1 MQVIIIS
8 SNSKTHKHWH
18 LTRSKLLVLAAVLV
32 SLVSISSYSFA
43 NWLHNNAKPAQFKP
57 APTTSLSSSS
67 SFTSAD
73 VDKQTSAQDV
83 PVTDFYARQLGGL
96 QAETIRLR
104 MFSER
109 LAEIAGF
116 DSAAFSLDEHPSLG
130 GIDQDGMPLSS
141 EALDRGIQQ
150 LSDELQTQEEA
161 LAALEQY
168 LLTEDTIAASI
179 PTGKPVEDGWVSSF
193 YGYRIDPFNGKKTFH
208 EGLDIA
214 GRSGSDVLAV
224 ADGIVSWIGER
235 GGYGGLVEVDHGN
248 GYVTRYAHNKTIKVK
263 KGDRVTK
270 GETLAL
276 MGSTGR
282 STGPHVHFE
291 VLRDGQHVNP
301 YNFIK

>member
-8 SNSKTHKHWH
+8 SNSQTHKQWH
-18 LTRSKLLVLAAVLV
+18 LTRGKLMLLLALIV
-32 SLVSISSYSFA
+32 SLVSVSSYSFA
-43 NWLHNNAKPAQFKP
+43 NWLNNPASSQLNP
-57 APTTSLSSSS
+57 AIPVT
-67 SFTSAD
+67 
-73 VDKQTSAQDV
+73 QTSSNSTGSVETQQTAEQGESA
-83 PVTDFYARQLGGL
+83 TEFYARQLGGL

-116 DSAAFSLDEHPSLG
+116 DTSAFSLDEHPGQG
-130 GIDQDGMPLSS
+130 GIEKDGSALSS
-141 EALDRGIQQ
+141 DVLDLSIEQLSEELRNQQEAL
-150 LSDELQTQEEA
+150 T
-161 LAALEQY
+161 ALEQY

-179 PTGKPVEDGWVSSF
+179 PTGKPVKDGWVSSF

-214 GRSGSDVLAV
+214 ARNGTNVLSV
-224 ADGIVSWIGER
+224 ADGIVTWVGQR

-263 KGDRVTK
+263 KGDRVNK

>member
-8 SNSKTHKHWH
+8 SNSQTHKHWH
-18 LTRSKLLVLAAVLV
+18 LSRGKLMVLLALMV
-32 SLVSISSYSFA
+32 SLVSVSSYSFA
-43 NWLHNNAKPAQFKP
+43 NWLNNPASSQLP
-57 APTTSLSSSS
+57 AAIPVSQSSTDSAVTAANEQTAEQGESS
-67 SFTSAD
+67 TE
-73 VDKQTSAQDV
+73 
-83 PVTDFYARQLGGL
+83 FYARQLGGL

-116 DSAAFSLDEHPSLG
+116 DTSAFSLDEHPGQG
-130 GIDQDGMPLSS
+130 GIEKDGTALSS
-141 EALDRGIQQ
+141 DVLDLSIEQLSEELRSQQEAL
-150 LSDELQTQEEA
+150 T
-161 LAALEQY
+161 ALEQY

-179 PTGKPVEDGWVSSF
+179 PTGKPVEEGWVSSF
-193 YGYRIDPFNGKKTFH
+193 YGYRVDPFNGKKTFH

-214 GRSGSDVLAV
+214 GRSGSNVLSV
-224 ADGIVSWIGER
+224 ADGIVTWVGQR

-248 GYVTRYAHNKTIKVK
+248 GYVTRYAHNKTIEVK
-263 KGDRVTK
+263 KGDRVKK

>member
-8 SNSKTHKHWH
+8 SHSKTHKHWH
-18 LTRSKLLVLAAVLV
+18 LTRSKLLVLATVMV
-32 SLVSISSYSFA
+32 GLVSISSYSFA

-57 APTTSLSSSS
+57 APTSSLSSSNS
-67 SFTSAD
+67 LTPSDNET
-73 VDKQTSAQDV
+73 QTANQDES
-83 PVTDFYARQLGGL
+83 VTNFYAQQLGGL

-130 GIDQDGMPLSS
+130 GIDQEGTPLSS
-141 EALDRGIQQ
+141 EALDRGIAQ
-150 LSDELQTQEEA
+150 LSDELRSQEEA

-214 GRSGSDVLAV
+214 AKSGSNVQVV
-224 ADGIVSWIGER
+224 ADGIVTWVGER

-263 KGDRVTK
+263 KGDRVNK

>member
-18 LTRSKLLVLAAVLV
+18 LTRAKLIVLSLLLV
-32 SLVSISSYSFA
+32 SLISISSYSFA
-43 NWLHNNAKPAQFKP
+43 NWRNASQKITP
-57 APTTSLSSSS
+57 L
-67 SFTSAD
+67 
-73 VDKQTSAQDV
+73 V
-83 PVTDFYARQLGGL
+83 PVTTPSLSTNTAFSPSENTDTAEQDSSVSDFYAQQLGGL

-109 LAEIAGF
+109 LAEVAGF
-116 DSAAFSLDEHPSLG
+116 DTGNFSLDEHPGQG
-130 GIDQDGMPLSS
+130 GIDQDGSPLSS

-150 LSDELQTQEEA
+150 LSEELRNQQQA

-179 PTGKPVEDGWVSSF
+179 PTGNPVENGWVSSF

-214 GRSGSDVLAV
+214 GKTGSDVLAV
-224 ADGIVSWIGER
+224 AEGIVTWVGER

-263 KGDRVTK
+263 KGDRVAK

>member
-1 MQVIIIS
+1 MVLS
-8 SNSKTHKHWH
+8 
-18 LTRSKLLVLAAVLV
+18 LLLV
-32 SLVSISSYSFA
+32 SLISISSYSFA
-43 NWLHNNAKPAQFKP
+43 NWRNASQKITP
-57 APTTSLSSSS
+57 L
-67 SFTSAD
+67 
-73 VDKQTSAQDV
+73 V
-83 PVTDFYARQLGGL
+83 PVTTPSLSTNSAFSPPENTDTAEQDSSVSDFYARQLGGL

-109 LAEIAGF
+109 LAEVAGF
-116 DSAAFSLDEHPSLG
+116 DTGNFSLDEHPGQG
-130 GIDQDGMPLSS
+130 GIEHDGSPLSS

-150 LSDELQTQEEA
+150 LSEELRNQKDA

-168 LLTEDTIAASI
+168 LLTEETIAASI
-179 PTGKPVEDGWVSSF
+179 PTGNPVENGWVSSF
-193 YGYRIDPFNGKKTFH
+193 YGYRIDPFNAKKTFH
-208 EGLDIA
+208 KGLDIA
-214 GRSGSDVLAV
+214 GKTGSDVLSV
-224 ADGIVSWIGER
+224 ADGIVTWVGER

-263 KGDRVTK
+263 KGDRVAK

>member
-8 SNSKTHKHWH
+8 SNSESHKHWH
-18 LTRSKLLVLAAVLV
+18 LTKTKMLVLMMLLVGLI
-32 SLVSISSYSFA
+32 SISTLSFA
-43 NWLHNNAKPAQFKP
+43 NWMKSSISPQHASALSLDPNSTDSQLAIAPAV
-57 APTTSLSSSS
+57 TSESQEEYL
-67 SFTSAD
+67 
-73 VDKQTSAQDV
+73 QE
-83 PVTDFYARQLGGL
+83 FYAKQLGGL
-96 QAETIRLR
+96 QAETIRLK

-116 DSAAFSLDEHPSLG
+116 DSADFSLDEHPGQG
-130 GIDQDGMPLSS
+130 GLDLDGQVLSS
-141 EALDRGIQQ
+141 EALDKGIQQ
-150 LSDELQTQEEA
+150 LSFDLRNQEQT

-168 LLTEDTIAASI
+168 LITKDSIASAI
-179 PTGKPVEDGWVSSF
+179 PDGKPVENGWVSSF

-214 GRSGSDVLAV
+214 GKSGSPVNSV
-224 ADGIVSWIGER
+224 ADGIVSWVGQR

-248 GYVTRYAHNKTIKVK
+248 GYVTRYAHNKTIKVN
-263 KGDRVTK
+263 KGDRVSK
-270 GETLAL
+270 GDVLAL

-301 YNFIK
+301 YSFIK

>member
-8 SNSKTHKHWH
+8 SNSKAHRHWH
-18 LTRSKLLVLAAVLV
+18 LTRSMLLILLMAVVAL
-32 SLVSISSYSFA
+32 IGFSSYSFA
-43 NWLHNNAKPAQFKP
+43 NWMHNNNISPAQFK
-57 APTTSLSSSS
+57 SSTASPVSS
-67 SFTSAD
+67 NHTVSDNNSPD
-73 VDKQTSAQDV
+73 QDES
-83 PVTDFYARQLGGL
+83 VTNFYARQLGGL

-109 LAEIAGF
+109 LAAIAGF
-116 DSAAFSLDEHPSLG
+116 DSTAFSLSEHPSLG
-130 GIDQDGMPLSS
+130 GIEQDGMPLSS
-141 EALDRGIQQ
+141 EALERGIQQ
-150 LSDELQTQEEA
+150 LSDELRDQDEA
-161 LAALEQY
+161 LASLEQY
-168 LLTEDTIAASI
+168 LLTEDTITASI
-179 PTGKPVEDGWVSSF
+179 PTGKPVKEGWVSSF
-193 YGYRIDPFNGKKTFH
+193 YGYRIDPFTGKKTFH

-214 GRSGSDVLAV
+214 GKSGSEVLAV
-224 ADGIVSWIGER
+224 ADGIVTWVGER

-263 KGDRVTK
+263 KGDRVGK

-291 VLRDGQHVNP
+291 VLRDGQHANP

>member
-18 LTRSKLLVLAAVLV
+18 LTRPKLMMLVALLV
-32 SLVSISSYSFA
+32 SLVSVSSYSFA
-43 NWLHNNAKPAQFKP
+43 NWLNSSHSPSSPIPKQSASLNSNSKFTPPANEQTVEQEK
-57 APTTSLSSSS
+57 
-67 SFTSAD
+67 SA
-73 VDKQTSAQDV
+73 TE
-83 PVTDFYARQLGGL
+83 FYARQLGGL

-109 LAEIAGF
+109 LAEMAGV
-116 DSAAFSLDEHPSLG
+116 DSTAFSLDEHPGQG
-130 GIDQDGMPLSS
+130 GIEKDGTPLSS
-141 EALDRGIQQ
+141 DVLDRNIEQ
-150 LSDELQTQEEA
+150 LSKELRQQQQT
-161 LAALEQY
+161 LTTLEQY

-193 YGYRIDPFNGKKTFH
+193 YGYRVDPFNGKKTFH

-214 GRSGSDVLAV
+214 GRSGSDVLSV
-224 ADGIVSWIGER
+224 ADGIVTWVGQR

-248 GYVTRYAHNKTIKVK
+248 GYVSRYAHNKTIKVK
-263 KGDRVTK
+263 KGDRVSK

>member
-18 LTRSKLLVLAAVLV
+18 LTRSKLMVLAALLV
-32 SLVSISSYSFA
+32 SLVSVSSYSFA
-43 NWLHNNAKPAQFKP
+43 NWLNSNHP
-57 APTTSLSSSS
+57 SSSS
-67 SFTSAD
+67 HPANPASLSTNSKFNPQDDNQTAQQDESA
-73 VDKQTSAQDV
+73 
-83 PVTDFYARQLGGL
+83 TDFYARQLGGL

-116 DSAAFSLDEHPSLG
+116 DSTAFSLDEHPGQG
-130 GIDQDGMPLSS
+130 GIEQEGTPLSS
-141 EALDRGIQQ
+141 DVLDKNIQQ
-150 LSDELQTQEEA
+150 LSEELRHQQEA
-161 LAALEQY
+161 LSALEQY

-179 PTGKPVEDGWVSSF
+179 PTGKPVEEGWVSSF
-193 YGYRIDPFNGKKTFH
+193 YGYRVDPFNGKKTFH

-214 GRSGSDVLAV
+214 GRSGSNVLSV
-224 ADGIVSWIGER
+224 ADGIVTWVGQR

-263 KGDRVTK
+263 KGDRVSK

>member
-8 SNSKTHKHWH
+8 SNSQTHKHWH
-18 LTRSKLLVLAAVLV
+18 LTRGKLMLLLALIV
-32 SLVSISSYSFA
+32 SLVSVSSYSFA
-43 NWLHNNAKPAQFKP
+43 NWLNNPASSQLNP
-57 APTTSLSSSS
+57 AIPVT
-67 SFTSAD
+67 
-73 VDKQTSAQDV
+73 QTSSNSTGSVETQQTAEQGESA
-83 PVTDFYARQLGGL
+83 TEFYARQLGGL

-116 DSAAFSLDEHPSLG
+116 DTSAFSLDEHPGQG
-130 GIDQDGMPLSS
+130 GIEKDGSALSS
-141 EALDRGIQQ
+141 DVLDLSIEELSEELRSQQEAL
-150 LSDELQTQEEA
+150 T
-161 LAALEQY
+161 ALEQY

-179 PTGKPVEDGWVSSF
+179 PTGKPVEEGWVSSF
-193 YGYRIDPFNGKKTFH
+193 YGYRVDPFNGKKTFH

-214 GRSGSDVLAV
+214 GRSGSNVLSV
-224 ADGIVSWIGER
+224 ADGIVTWVGQR

-263 KGDRVTK
+263 KGDRVNK

>member
-18 LTRSKLLVLAAVLV
+18 LTRWKLMFVVALLATLV
-32 SLVSISSYSFA
+32 SVSSYSFA
-43 NWLHNNAKPAQFKP
+43 NWLNSN
-57 APTTSLSSSS
+57 SSSQTSPIPS
-67 SFTSAD
+67 SPLSANTAFTSSEED
-73 VDKQTSAQDV
+73 SQSAQQEESLH
-83 PVTDFYARQLGGL
+83 DFYAKQLGGL

-116 DSAAFSLDEHPSLG
+116 DSKDFSLDEHPGQG
-130 GIDQDGMPLSS
+130 GIEEDGSPLSS
-141 EALDRGIQQ
+141 EALDRGIQKLSQQ
-150 LSDELQTQEEA
+150 LQSQEDT
-161 LAALEQY
+161 LSLLEQY

-179 PTGKPVEDGWVSSF
+179 PTGKPVDGGWVSSF

-214 GRSGSDVLAV
+214 AQSGSNVLAV
-224 ADGIVSWIGER
+224 ADGIVSWVGQR
-235 GGYGGLVEVDHGN
+235 GGYGGLVEIDHGN

-263 KGDRVTK
+263 KGERVNK
-270 GETLAL
+270 GQTLAL

>member
-18 LTRSKLLVLAAVLV
+18 LTRAKLIVLSLLLV
-32 SLVSISSYSFA
+32 SLISISSYSFA
-43 NWLHNNAKPAQFKP
+43 NWRNASQKITP
-57 APTTSLSSSS
+57 L
-67 SFTSAD
+67 
-73 VDKQTSAQDV
+73 V
-83 PVTDFYARQLGGL
+83 PVTTPSLSTNTAFSPSENTDTAEQDSSVSDFYAQQLGGL

-109 LAEIAGF
+109 LAEVAGF
-116 DSAAFSLDEHPSLG
+116 DTGNFSLDEHPGQG
-130 GIDQDGMPLSS
+130 GIDQDGSPLSS

-150 LSDELQTQEEA
+150 LSEELRNQQQA

-179 PTGKPVEDGWVSSF
+179 PTGNPVENGWVSSF

-214 GRSGSDVLAV
+214 GKTGSDVLAV
-224 ADGIVSWIGER
+224 AEGIVTWVGER

-291 VLRDGQHVNP
+291 VLRVGQHVNP

>member
-18 LTRSKLLVLAAVLV
+18 LTRAKLMVLSLLLV
-32 SLVSISSYSFA
+32 SLISISSYSFA
-43 NWLHNNAKPAQFKP
+43 NWRNASQKITP
-57 APTTSLSSSS
+57 L
-67 SFTSAD
+67 
-73 VDKQTSAQDV
+73 V
-83 PVTDFYARQLGGL
+83 PVTNPSLSTNSAFSPPENTDTAEQDSSVSDFYARQLGGL

-109 LAEIAGF
+109 LAEVAGF
-116 DSAAFSLDEHPSLG
+116 DTGNFSLDEHPGQG
-130 GIDQDGMPLSS
+130 GIDQDGSPLSS

-150 LSDELQTQEEA
+150 LSEELRNQQEA

-179 PTGKPVEDGWVSSF
+179 PTGNPVEDGWVSSF

-214 GRSGSDVLAV
+214 GKTGSDVLAV
-224 ADGIVSWIGER
+224 AEGIVTWVGER

-263 KGDRVTK
+263 KGDRVAK

>member
-43 NWLHNNAKPAQFKP
+43 NWMHNNANPAQFKP
-57 APTTSLSSSS
+57 TPPLSSSS
-67 SFTSAD
+67 TFTPSDNVQVSEYDA
-73 VDKQTSAQDV
+73 T
-83 PVTDFYARQLGGL
+83 VTDFYARQLGGL

-116 DSAAFSLDEHPSLG
+116 DSAAFSLDEHPALG

-141 EALDRGIQQ
+141 EALDRGIQS
-150 LSDELQTQEEA
+150 LSDELRTQEEA

-208 EGLDIA
+208 DGLDIA
-214 GRSGSDVLAV
+214 AKSGSDVMAV
-224 ADGIVSWIGER
+224 ADGIVTWVGER

-263 KGDRVTK
+263 KGDRVSK

>member
-8 SNSKTHKHWH
+8 SNSKSHKHWH
-18 LTRSKLLVLAAVLV
+18 LTRSKMLAALLLLVSMVGV
-32 SLVSISSYSFA
+32 SSYSFA
-43 NWLHNNAKPAQFKP
+43 NWLTSTQSTDSNAPI
-57 APTTSLSSSS
+57 SLSTLESQTV
-67 SFTSAD
+67 FSAAGVSD
-73 VDKQTSAQDV
+73 SDNQSNVVS
-83 PVTDFYARQLGGL
+83 DFYAKQLGGL

-116 DSAAFSLDEHPSLG
+116 DSTSFSLDEHPAQG
-130 GIDQDGMPLSS
+130 GIDQEGTALSS
-141 EALDRGIQQ
+141 VALDRGIQA
-150 LSDELQTQEEA
+150 LSKDLRSQEEA
-161 LAALEQY
+161 LAALEEY
-168 LLTEDTIAASI
+168 LLTQDTIAAGI
-179 PTGKPVEDGWVSSF
+179 PTGNPVKEGWVSSF
-193 YGYRIDPFNGKKTFH
+193 YGNRIDPFNGKKTFH
-208 EGLDIA
+208 EGIDIA
-214 GRSGSDVLAV
+214 GKSGSDVLSV
-224 ADGIVSWIGER
+224 ADGIVTWVGER

-248 GYVTRYAHNKTIKVK
+248 GYVTRYAHNKAIKVK
-263 KGDRVTK
+263 KGDRVSK

>member
-43 NWLHNNAKPAQFKP
+43 NWMHNNAKPAQFN
-57 APTTSLSSSS
+57 PTPSLSSSS
-67 SFTSAD
+67 TFTPSDDIQASED
-73 VDKQTSAQDV
+73 DAT
-83 PVTDFYARQLGGL
+83 VTDFYARQLGGL

-116 DSAAFSLDEHPSLG
+116 DSAAFSLDEHPALG

-141 EALDRGIQQ
+141 EALDRGIQS
-150 LSDELQTQEEA
+150 LSDELRTQEEA

-208 EGLDIA
+208 DGLDIA
-214 GRSGSDVLAV
+214 AKSGSDVMAV
-224 ADGIVSWIGER
+224 ADGIVTWVGER

-263 KGDRVTK
+263 KGDRVSK

>member
-18 LTRSKLLVLAAVLV
+18 LTRAKLIVLSLLLV
-32 SLVSISSYSFA
+32 SLISISSYSFA
-43 NWLHNNAKPAQFKP
+43 NWRNASQKITP
-57 APTTSLSSSS
+57 L
-67 SFTSAD
+67 
-73 VDKQTSAQDV
+73 V
-83 PVTDFYARQLGGL
+83 PVTTPSLSTNTAFSPSENTDTAEQDSSVSDFYAQQLGGL

-109 LAEIAGF
+109 LAEVAGF
-116 DSAAFSLDEHPSLG
+116 DTGNFSLDEHPGQG
-130 GIDQDGMPLSS
+130 GIDQDGSPLSS

-150 LSDELQTQEEA
+150 LSEELRNQQQA

-179 PTGKPVEDGWVSSF
+179 PTGNPVENGWVSSF

-214 GRSGSDVLAV
+214 GKTGSDVLAV
-224 ADGIVSWIGER
+224 AEGIVTWVGER

>member
-18 LTRSKLLVLAAVLV
+18 LTRAKLAML
-32 SLVSISSYSFA
+32 SLLLLSLISISSYSFA
-43 NWLHNNAKPAQFKP
+43 NWLNASQK
-57 APTTSLSSSS
+57 SSPL
-67 SFTSAD
+67 
-73 VDKQTSAQDV
+73 V
-83 PVTDFYARQLGGL
+83 PVTSTSLNSNTAFSPTEESITAEQDGSVSDFYARQLGGL

-116 DSAAFSLDEHPSLG
+116 DSATFSLDEHPGQG
-130 GIDQDGMPLSS
+130 GIDQDGSPLSS

-150 LSDELQTQEEA
+150 LSDELRSQQDA
-161 LAALEQY
+161 LTALEEY
-168 LLTEDTIAASI
+168 LLTADTIEASI

-193 YGYRIDPFNGKKTFH
+193 YGYRIDPFNAKKTFH
-208 EGLDIA
+208 KGLDIA
-214 GRSGSDVLAV
+214 GKSGSDVMAV
-224 ADGIVSWIGER
+224 ADGIVTWVGER

-263 KGDRVTK
+263 KGDRVAK

>member
-43 NWLHNNAKPAQFKP
+43 NWMHNNAKPAQFN
-57 APTTSLSSSS
+57 PTPSLSSSS
-67 SFTSAD
+67 TFTPSDD
-73 VDKQTSAQDV
+73 VQVSEDDAT
-83 PVTDFYARQLGGL
+83 VTDFYARQLGGL

-116 DSAAFSLDEHPSLG
+116 DSAAFSLDEHPALG

-141 EALDRGIQQ
+141 EALDRGIQS
-150 LSDELQTQEEA
+150 LSDELRTQEEA

-208 EGLDIA
+208 DGLDIA
-214 GRSGSDVLAV
+214 AKSGSDVMAV
-224 ADGIVSWIGER
+224 ADGIVTWVGER

-263 KGDRVTK
+263 KGDRVSK

>member
-8 SNSKTHKHWH
+8 SNSQTHKHWH
-18 LTRSKLLVLAAVLV
+18 LSRGKLMVLLALMV
-32 SLVSISSYSFA
+32 SLVSVSSYSFA
-43 NWLHNNAKPAQFKP
+43 NWLNNPV
-57 APTTSLSSSS
+57 SSQLPSAIPVSQSS
-67 SFTSAD
+67 TDSA
-73 VDKQTSAQDV
+73 VTAANEQTAEQGESS
-83 PVTDFYARQLGGL
+83 TEFYARQLGGL

-116 DSAAFSLDEHPSLG
+116 DTSAFSLDEHPGQG
-130 GIDQDGMPLSS
+130 GIEKDGTALSS
-141 EALDRGIQQ
+141 DVLDLSIEQLSEELRSQQEAL
-150 LSDELQTQEEA
+150 T
-161 LAALEQY
+161 ALEQY

-179 PTGKPVEDGWVSSF
+179 PTGKPVEEGWVSSF
-193 YGYRIDPFNGKKTFH
+193 YGYRVDPFNGKKTFH

-214 GRSGSDVLAV
+214 GRSGSNVLSV
-224 ADGIVSWIGER
+224 ADGIVTWVGQR

-248 GYVTRYAHNKTIKVK
+248 GYVTRYAHNKTIEVK
-263 KGDRVTK
+263 KGDRVKK

>member
-18 LTRSKLLVLAAVLV
+18 LTRSKLTVLTLMLV
-32 SLVSISSYSFA
+32 SLVSVSSYSFA
-43 NWLHNNAKPAQFKP
+43 NWLQKNQPAAQLSSTSKPNPSQ
-57 APTTSLSSSS
+57 TQLSSSE
-67 SFTSAD
+67 D
-73 VDKQTSAQDV
+73 VTDPSEQEQSLH
-83 PVTDFYARQLGGL
+83 DFYAKQLGGL

-116 DSAAFSLDEHPSLG
+116 DSSNFSLDEHPGQG
-130 GIDQDGMPLSS
+130 GIDEQGTPLSS
-141 EALDRGIQQ
+141 EALDRGIEKLSSDLESQQ
-150 LSDELQTQEEA
+150 ETLS
-161 LAALEQY
+161 ALEQY

-179 PTGKPVEDGWVSSF
+179 PTGEPVANGWVSSF

-214 GRSGSDVLAV
+214 AKSGTSVMAV
-224 ADGIVSWIGER
+224 ADGIVSWVGQR
-235 GGYGGLVEVDHGN
+235 GGYGGLVEIDHGN
-248 GYVTRYAHNKTIKVK
+248 GYVTRYAHNKVIKVK
-263 KGDRVTK
+263 KGERVNK
-270 GETLAL
+270 GQTLAL

>member
-8 SNSKTHKHWH
+8 SNNKTHKHWH
-18 LTRSKLLVLAAVLV
+18 LTKAKLMVLMTLLVALI
-32 SLVSISSYSFA
+32 SISSYSFA
-43 NWLHNNAKPAQFKP
+43 NWANKPVNLNPSP
-57 APTTSLSSSS
+57 AIPLVSSEQNHSES
-67 SFTSAD
+67 TEISAL
-73 VDKQTSAQDV
+73 QQDAI
-83 PVTDFYARQLGGL
+83 DNFYAKQLGGL

-104 MFSER
+104 MLSQR

-116 DSAAFSLDEHPSLG
+116 DTAEFTLDEHPAQG
-130 GIDQDGMPLSS
+130 GLEDEGMLLSS
-141 EALDRGIQQ
+141 DALDSGIKQ
-150 LSDELQTQEEA
+150 LSLDLETQGET

-168 LLTEDTIAASI
+168 LITKDNIAAGI
-179 PTGKPVEDGWVSSF
+179 PDGKPVEGGWVSSF
-193 YGYRIDPFNGKKTFH
+193 YGYRVDPFNGKKTFH

-214 GRSGSDVLAV
+214 AKSGSPVTSV
-224 ADGIVSWIGER
+224 ADGIVSWVGNR

-248 GYVTRYAHNKTIKVK
+248 GYVTRYAHNKTIKVV
-263 KGDRVTK
+263 KGDRVSK
-270 GETLAL
+270 GEVLAL